1 MQVFVAFFKFSP
13 SFVKAIS
20 GIAALTMSLSLL
32 LLLWGMIRVDY
43 SLKVVY
49 DTSHINKPLLYRI
62 SALWSGH
69 EGSLMLWAWMLVASI
84 AAGLYQIEEKLRPA
98 YAIVTGFLV
107 VAVIG
112 FVLFFSSP
120 WERIDIAYL
129 EQTGRF
135 IEGRGLN
142 PMLQDPFLAIHPP
155 LLYIGYTALVVPFG
169 TVVAT
174 LLNKGEILF
183 PYKMVRSWT
192 IYGWIFL
199 TLGIGFGAFWA
210 WRELG
215 WGGYWFWDPV
225 ENSSLMPWLA
235 TTALMHSLLL
245 VGKSG
250 HLKLWSMFLAVTTFA
265 LSILGMFLVRSGII
279 QSVHSF
285 MSDSARGLYILGL
298 LLAIAGSGFYLLAAH
313 GEKIITKFEKD
324 NPKNNEDDANLE
336 IVSKEGFLVINNW
349 LLITIALIV
358 LLGTIYPILDP
369 KISAGA
375 PFFNLVLSPFTFV
388 LMALACFAPLIGWG
402 KQTQFDKRL
411 IIPPILALI
420 GAALVFVFTKENQFL
435 GMLGVFVSVL
445 VITSAFI
452 LKGPQYQGTGA
463 ILHRNG
469 IRVAHLGFGLCA
481 IAVVASGFW
490 TVEKN
495 AIFKVGQSHDLSGYS
510 ITLTKLNHDE
520 NANYTADQ
528 GYFTIN
534 KNGKLVS
541 KSVSEHRFYKV
552 ERNDTR
558 EAGIRPIR
566 ESAIY
571 IALGTRFEDGS
582 VQANIKFIPFIN
594 LLWAGT
600 VLMALGAFFCLIGPM
615 IPYKKKGK
623 I

>member
-1 MQVFVAFFKFSP
+1 MAT
-13 SFVKAIS
+13 
-20 GIAALTMSLSLL
+20 LTMTLSLL
-32 LLLWGMIRVDY
+32 LLLWGMVRVDY

-49 DTSHINKPLLYRI
+49 DTSHINKPLIYRI

-69 EGSLMLWAWMLVASI
+69 EGSLMLWAWMLVCSI
-84 AAGLYQIEEKLRPA
+84 TLGLFRINDKLKPA
-98 YAIVTGFLV
+98 YAIVTGLLILSV
-107 VAVIG
+107 LG

-120 WERIDIAYL
+120 WERIDIDAL
-129 EQTGRF
+129 AKVGRI

-142 PMLQDPFLAIHPP
+142 PLLQDPFLAIHPP

-169 TVVAT
+169 AVVAT
-174 LLNKGEILF
+174 LLNKGEVIF
-183 PYKMVRSWT
+183 PYKMVRNWT
-192 IYGWIFL
+192 IYGWMFL

-235 TTALMHSLLL
+235 TTALMHSMLL

-285 MSDSARGLYILGL
+285 ISDSARGLYILIL
-298 LLAIAGSGFYLLAAH
+298 LLGIAGSGYYLLAAY

-324 NPKNNEDDANLE
+324 AKKSETSANLE
-336 IVSKEGFLVINNW
+336 IVSREGFLVINNW

-358 LLGTIYPILDP
+358 LLGTLYPIIDP

-375 PFFNLVLSPFTFV
+375 PFFNLVLAPFTFV
-388 LMALACFAPLIGWG
+388 LMVLACFAPLITWG
-402 KQTQFDKRL
+402 KQQSIDKRL
-411 IIPPILALI
+411 FIPAAIAAIAAILVLI
-420 GAALVFVFTKENQFL
+420 FAKEDKL
-435 GMLGVFVSVL
+435 LGVIGIFVAVL
-445 VITSAFI
+445 VMVSAFI
-452 LKGPQYQGTGA
+452 LKGPQYGGMGA

-469 IRVAHLGFGLCA
+469 IRIAHLGFGFCA
-481 IAVVASGFW
+481 IAIVASGLW
-490 TVEKN
+490 TINKN
-495 AIFKVGQSHDLSGYS
+495 AIYHVGQSHELGGYS
-510 ITLTKLNHDE
+510 VELKELKHDE
-520 NANYTADQ
+520 NANYVADQ
-528 GYFTIN
+528 GRFVIS
-534 KNGKLVS
+534 KNGKIIS
-541 KSVSEHRFYKV
+541 ESVSEKRFYKV
-552 ERNDTR
+552 ERNETR

-571 IALGTRFEDGS
+571 IALGTAFDDGS
-582 VQANIKFIPFIN
+582 VQASIKFMPFIN

-600 VLMALGAFFCLIGPM
+600 LLMFIGAGFCLIGPM
-615 IPYKKKGK
+615 IPYQKKRKK
-623 I
+623 